1 MHRKEAIYS
10 HISATAVQPNYC
22 NWVVLPV
29 QQAGAFALISRML
42 PAEVNSGVIVFN
54 VTDERGGADPIGW
67 AEVLPRDA

>member
-1 MHRKEAIYS
+1 LF
-10 HISATAVQPNYC
+10 
-22 NWVVLPV
+22 LPV

-54 VTDERGGADPIGW
+54 VTVERGGADPIGW